1 MPRCGSFDIIKLEKR
16 TYYFWSTLQNIR
28 LRMIENIKADKHSSP
43 TTTGMSSLFNIV
55 LLFNIACLLIKYS
68 ASNRI
73 SMLPKKGMY

>member
-1 MPRCGSFDIIKLEKR
+1 
-16 TYYFWSTLQNIR
+16 
-28 LRMIENIKADKHSSP
+28 MIENIKADKHSSP